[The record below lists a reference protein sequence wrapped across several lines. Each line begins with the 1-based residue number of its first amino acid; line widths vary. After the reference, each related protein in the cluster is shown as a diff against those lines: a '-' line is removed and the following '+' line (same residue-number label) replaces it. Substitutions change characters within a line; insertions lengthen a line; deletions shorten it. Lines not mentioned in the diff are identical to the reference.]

1 METYGSGIYGIGARR
16 PPRPGGS
23 AKKNGTLA
31 VASKLRPGSE
41 PRGFKPST
49 AILSQILVS
58 LIQFFQNLLLLE
70 FKRVEDFRE
79 QVDLF
84 RS

>member
-1 METYGSGIYGIGARR
+1 METTGAAFTVSALAAR
-16 PPRPGGS
+16 PALWGAP
-23 AKKNGTLA
+23 KKSSLA

-41 PRGFKPST
+41 PRGFQPST

-79 QVDLF
+79 QIDLF